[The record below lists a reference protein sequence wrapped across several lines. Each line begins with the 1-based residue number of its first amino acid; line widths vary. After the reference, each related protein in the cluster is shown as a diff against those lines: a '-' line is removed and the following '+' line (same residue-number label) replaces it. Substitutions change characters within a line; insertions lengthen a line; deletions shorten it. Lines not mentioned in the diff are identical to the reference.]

1 VALPGALPAAGATL
15 FRQVGEAWEPIA
27 SQLDPADSK
36 RLWWL
41 AEKPGT
47 GTGTYELRAV
57 KTAFTDAVTTVRTE
71 QDLTVKV
78 GDKPVLTY
86 RYAPMPPPEGVNARF
101 TRSGFIHPLY
111 SPGGEVLTA
120 IHPKDHYHHLGLW
133 NPWTSTEFAGQHVD
147 FWNLGKGEGTVRFV
161 RFESVTDGPVFGGFR
176 AVLDHVALK
185 TPGGETV
192 VLRELCDVR
201 VWHTDG
207 SFLVDFGSTQT
218 CVADQPLKLNAYRYG
233 GFGFRGRTGWGD
245 ANSDYLTSEG
255 KTRLNGHAS
264 RSRWCHVFGE
274 TPKGGAGVL
283 FMSNPENREHPEP
296 MRLWPKGANKGKDNV
311 FFNFCPVQ
319 KKPWIMEPGK
329 SYTLRYRFCLYDGKP
344 AGTPAEP
351 LWQAFAH
358 PPVVKTTD

>member
-1 VALPGALPAAGATL
+1 MAQKPEGAK
-15 FRQVGEAWEPIA
+15 
-27 SQLDPADSK
+27 D
-36 RLWWL
+36 
-41 AEKPGT
+41 
-47 GTGTYELRAV
+47 TYELRAG
-57 KTAFTDAVTTVRTE
+57 KTAFPNAVTTVRTDL
-71 QDLTVKV
+71 DLTVKL
-78 GDKPVLTY
+78 GEKPVLTY
-86 RYAPMPPPEGVNARF
+86 RYAPMPPPKGVNARF

-161 RFESVTDGPVFGGFR
+161 RFASVTDGPVFGGYR
-176 AVLDHVALK
+176 AVLEHVALK

-192 VLRELCDVR
+192 VLQEVCDVR
-201 VWHTDG
+201 VWRTAG
-207 SFLVDFGSTQT
+207 SFLVDFTSTQT

-233 GFGFRGRTGWGD
+233 GFGFRGRLGWGND
-245 ANSDYLTSEG
+245 NSDYLTSEG
-255 KTRLNGHAS
+255 KTRANGHGTRA
-264 RSRWCHVFGE
+264 RWCHAYGA

-283 FMSNPENREHPEP
+283 FMSNPGNREHPEP

-319 KKPWIMEPGK
+319 KKPWILEPGK
-329 SYTLRYRFCLYDGKP
+329 SYTLRYRLCVYDGKP
-344 AGTPAEP
+344 ADVPTEP

-358 PPVVKTTD
+358 PPAASAR